1 MKLSVSPLSSSV
13 SLPPLDSTQYTAKY
27 VGRSQCITS
36 HTNVVSVRERI
47 LDS

>member
-27 VGRSQCITS
+27 LGQCITS